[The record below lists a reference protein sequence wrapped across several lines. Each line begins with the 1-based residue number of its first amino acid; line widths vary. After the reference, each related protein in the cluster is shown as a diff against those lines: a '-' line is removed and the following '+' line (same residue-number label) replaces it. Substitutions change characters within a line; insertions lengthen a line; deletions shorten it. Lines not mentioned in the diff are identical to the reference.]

1 MQIQRRNDPVS
12 RQAHAILSIKPSAR
26 VFAKQAFLQKSDIAP
41 KTDTQQADI
50 QNREL
55 SGSPTSPHET
65 PQNEPVTKKT
75 EQSAQSQAETQ
86 SGANYAHEPFDE
98 ETVLPLLRNDVAEIC
113 KAGDELKTEETAY
126 SNKTQELAIKALAK
140 ILGLRHK
147 YFNPIADDTVAID
160 TLKDELYK
168 QCERKRKSEATH
180 EFHLFSMIFRKKDRR
195 QASADTKVLKRAHA
209 EGQTEESFAAWV
221 KKNRS
226 LSDIVKKVNKDE
238 REAQETKEQRK
249 QAQRAAKGKAK
260 ALFDAALE
268 ASWMHMGRYGRD
280 ELPESMIDLIPNAGF
295 WRPIAIKYDGEKVI
309 FYSLQKDSNYNE
321 LNGHKIENIEP
332 ESDADGDDIAD
343 GSISNKADES
353 VTA

>member
-1 MQIQRRNDPVS
+1 MQAQHRNNAINRQRAP
-12 RQAHAILSIKPSAR
+12 HFIKPSAR
-26 VFAKQAFLQKSDIAP
+26 AISMQASLHKSDIDP
-41 KTDTQQADI
+41 KTHTEQADI
-50 QNREL
+50 RNREL
-55 SGSPTSPHET
+55 SVAPTSPRET
-65 PQNEPVTKKT
+65 LQNEPVTQQA
-75 EQSAQSQAETQ
+75 EEPAQSHAETQ
-86 SGANYAHEPFDE
+86 NSANYTHEPFDK

-113 KAGDELKTEETAY
+113 KAGYELETEQTAY

-180 EFHLFSMIFRKKDRR
+180 EFHLFSMIFRKQDRR

-226 LSDIVKKVNKDE
+226 LSEIVKTVNKDE
-238 REAQETKEQRK
+238 RDAQDAKEQQKRTK
-249 QAQRAAKGKAK
+249 RAAKGKEK
-260 ALFDAALE
+260 AVFDAALE
-268 ASWMHMGRYGRD
+268 ASWTHMGSYGRD
-280 ELPESMIDLIPNAGF
+280 SLPESMIDLIPNAGC

-309 FYSLQKDSNYNE
+309 FYTLQKDSNYNE
-321 LNGHKIENIEP
+321 LQGHEIEDIELR
-332 ESDADGDDIAD
+332 SDVADNDVEETSAM
-343 GSISNKADES
+343 AETDES
-353 VTA
+353 VTS

>member
-12 RQAHAILSIKPSAR
+12 RQAHAIRSIKPSAR
-26 VFAKQAFLQKSDIAP
+26 IFAKQALLQKSDIDP

-55 SGSPTSPHET
+55 SGSPTSPDET

-86 SGANYAHEPFDE
+86 SGADYAHEPFDE

-168 QCERKRKSEATH
+168 QCGRERKSEATH
-180 EFHLFSMIFRKKDRR
+180 EFHLFSMIFRKQDRR

-221 KKNRS
+221 KKNRN
-226 LSDIVKKVNKDE
+226 LSDIVKKANKDE
-238 REAQETKEQRK
+238 RDAKDAKEQQKRTK
-249 QAQRAAKGKAK
+249 RAAKGKEK
-260 ALFDAALE
+260 AVFDAALE
-268 ASWMHMGRYGRD
+268 ASWTHMGSYGRD
-280 ELPESMIDLIPNAGF
+280 RLPESMIDLIPNAGC

-309 FYSLQKDSNYNE
+309 FYTLQKDSNYNE
-321 LNGHKIENIEP
+321 LQGHKIEDIEP
-332 ESDADGDDIAD
+332 RSDVADDDVEEA
-343 GSISNKADES
+343 SAMAETDEL
-353 VTA
+353 VTS